1 MTDEEA
7 VHLEEAVEFAEAE
20 ADAAVDE
27 GFICRLVQDL
37 QVGANVLVSRLHV
50 DEDVCTGSRR
60 GTPVLVA
67 STLDCYGDLVVF
79 GVLDCGDDI
88 LVVVRVHDQGRMHV
102 MVEFVSGGSILVVV
116 VLVGLGFDCAFC
128 CAEVLFAAEALDGS
142 HGRSTVMW
150 LGMASGSRCMIVG
163 R

>member
-1 MTDEEA
+1 MF
-7 VHLEEAVEFAEAE
+7 LEVDFMSMRMFAPE
-20 ADAAVDE
+20 VDE
-27 GFICRLVQDL
+27 
-37 QVGANVLVSRLHV
+37 A
-50 DEDVCTGSRR
+50 
-60 GTPVLVA
+60 PVLVA

-142 HGRSTVMW
+142 HGRSTVIF
-150 LGMASGSRCMIVG
+150 LDMASGSGCMIVG

>member
-1 MTDEEA
+1 MPTSLY
-7 VHLEEAVEFAEAE
+7 VGPMSIKMFAPE
-20 ADAAVDE
+20 VDE
-27 GFICRLVQDL
+27 APLYWW
-37 QVGANVLVSRLHV
+37 
-50 DEDVCTGSRR
+50 T
-60 GTPVLVA
+60 
-67 STLDCYGDLVVF
+67 STLDCDGDFVVF